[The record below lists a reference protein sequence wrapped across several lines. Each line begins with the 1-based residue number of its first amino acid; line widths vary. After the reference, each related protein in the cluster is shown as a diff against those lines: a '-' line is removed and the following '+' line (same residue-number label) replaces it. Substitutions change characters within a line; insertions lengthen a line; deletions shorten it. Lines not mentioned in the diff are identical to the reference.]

1 MKKTFIVLVSILLC
15 VMIVLCSCD
24 KDSGNTQ
31 DNSSTSG
38 DTGNSTS
45 QANENSSE
53 NKEDKNEANI
63 NPALEYLEFTL
74 SSDESYYIVK
84 HKAEKISSSYGDY
97 RDYKQYPY
105 AELVIPDTY
114 EGLPVKEIGEY
125 AMGWFAINNLKSVT
139 IGNNVTHIGESA
151 FEGYDLETVIIGDN
165 VTHIG
170 KSAFENCSNLKKLT
184 FGKSVQD
191 IGAKAFYGCCEL
203 KNLVIPDSVTII
215 RDEAFADTFL
225 QSLVIGKNVEYI
237 GKKAFRG
244 GLSMQGS
251 EIVIPSSVKIID
263 AEAFSMCSVDRVI
276 FETTEGWSED
286 VTDPERNALYLN
298 NSTWRWVRN

>member
-1 MKKTFIVLVSILLC
+1 MKKNFLVLVSILLC
-15 VMIVLCSCD
+15 LMVVLCSCD

-31 DNSSTSG
+31 DDSKMSADTSSST
-38 DTGNSTS
+38 TNSED
-45 QANENSSE
+45 NKDNNKEE
-53 NKEDKNEANI
+53 NKEEI

-139 IGNNVTHIGESA
+139 IGNNITHIGESA

-170 KSAFENCSNLKKLT
+170 KSAFENCSELKNLT

-215 RDEAFADTFL
+215 RDEAFADTIL

-244 GLSMQGS
+244 GLDMQGS

-263 AEAFSMCSVDRVI
+263 AEAFSMCYVDRVI

-286 VTDPERNALYLN
+286 VTDPERNALYLK